1 MSRSND
7 NQTIK
12 FCQLIEYN
20 MRKIF
25 LVKSYVELAGEASP
39 GPFLKN
45 QIWAY
50 PWVSS
55 FCFYCLAKSR
65 STKIY

>member
-1 MSRSND
+1 
-7 NQTIK
+7 
-12 FCQLIEYN
+12 